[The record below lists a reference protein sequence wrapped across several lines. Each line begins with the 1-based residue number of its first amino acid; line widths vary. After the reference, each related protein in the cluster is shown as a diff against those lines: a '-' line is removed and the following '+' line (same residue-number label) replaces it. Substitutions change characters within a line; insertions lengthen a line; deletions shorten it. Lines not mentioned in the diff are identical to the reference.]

1 MTLALLMITIGQG
14 LTRSNALKNMLLG
27 IADVTCCAAF
37 VLFWTMGWAAAAP
50 VAAGVLAGSTNRQ
63 PSPATSRRAWPASRR
78 ARQARARHLSVGV
91 YREP

>member
-50 VAAGVLAGSTNRQ
+50 VAAGVLAGSTQ
-63 PSPATSRRAWPASRR
+63 PPARTPHGAHGPRHAAL
-78 ARQARARHLSVGV
+78 ARLELAICRVGA